1 MIKPVNATE
10 MSGSRVDL
18 KVVLLGKEAG
28 GKTSLVERY
37 LHDRFHSNVP
47 YQNTIGAAFGAKKV
61 EVGGINVTMGIWDTA
76 GSERY
81 EAMSKIYYRSA
92 KGAIV
97 CYDLTEDSSF
107 DRAKF
112 WVEELFKN
120 EPDCKIY
127 LTGTKHDL
135 IEENRQSRR
144 IEESVVDQYAD
155 EINCQTFVTSSKT
168 GYNIK
173 ELFYKIAKDFVEDP
187 KNREPDVDEAIID
200 AASPTDRQ
208 DKCSRC

>member
-1 MIKPVNATE
+1 

-37 LHDRFHSNVP
+37 LHDRFHPNVP

-81 EAMSKIYYRSA
+81 EAMSRIYYRSA
-92 KGAIV
+92 RAAIV
-97 CYDLTEDSSF
+97 CFDLTDDTSF

-112 WVEELFKN
+112 WVDELLKN

-127 LTGTKHDL
+127 LTGTKYDL
-135 IEENRQSRR
+135 IEEEKRPRKV
-144 IEESVVDQYAD
+144 EETKVEEYAD
-155 EINCQTFVTSSKT
+155 EIHCLVYETSSKT
-168 GYNIK
+168 GQNIK
-173 ELFYKIAKDFVEDP
+173 ELFYKIAQDYVEDP
-187 KNREPDVDEAIID
+187 KNREPEVDEGIID
-200 AASPTDRQ
+200 SSQPNTKP
-208 DKCSRC
+208 DKCSC